1 MALSATERI
10 RAAQGELP
18 PDLVLEDVRI
28 ANVFTGELLPGS
40 IAIRDDTIVAV
51 GELPSADVGRAEVRR
66 LEQRVVV
73 PGYIDAHMHVGG
85 SYAPVG
91 ALATALLERGTT
103 TLATDMYELYA
114 MAGLDGVR
122 ESIEIAEQTGL
133 RILFMSP
140 AHLIGLE
147 GLGTFAHP
155 PVLEEF
161 LEMGRWADT
170 VAVNEPPPFVVLRE
184 NRDVLA
190 VIDDALRQRKIFEG
204 HAVGVEG
211 AGLQAYAAAG
221 ASSDHEATSV
231 DEARER
237 LRLGYRVI
245 MREGSAARDLPNL
258 APLLLEYPASSRFAM
273 VCTDEIEPKHLLA
286 EGHVDH
292 KLRRLV
298 EAGFEPITALQMATI
313 NAAEY
318 FGLADRIGSISPGRS
333 ADLLVLDELE
343 TFRPSVVIARGRV
356 VAENGRYLGD
366 TAEHPD
372 VSDAL
377 RSRVVLKRPL
387 EGADFRLPAGRD
399 AARATVRVIGVRDG
413 SLISEARTHE
423 CSIEAGVVLAD
434 PANDVLRI
442 AVVERHVA
450 SGRIG
455 RGFVSGL
462 KLSNGAVAMTY
473 CHVHQNLLVIGSSD
487 EQMVQAA
494 AEVASLEGGI
504 AVVQADRVIKSVALP
519 VGGVLS
525 SLGLRETAAEMAE
538 VEESLRILG
547 NQFDS
552 PILSIAFC
560 ALPTIPAYGLTD
572 RGLYDVGDEQFV
584 DVVLEVSK

>member
-1 MALSATERI
+1 
-10 RAAQGELP
+10 
-18 PDLVLEDVRI
+18 
-28 ANVFTGELLPGS
+28 
-40 IAIRDDTIVAV
+40 
-51 GELPSADVGRAEVRR
+51 
-66 LEQRVVV
+66 
-73 PGYIDAHMHVGG
+73 
-85 SYAPVG
+85 
-91 ALATALLERGTT
+91 
-103 TLATDMYELYA
+103 
-114 MAGLDGVR
+114 
-122 ESIEIAEQTGL
+122 
-133 RILFMSP
+133 
-140 AHLIGLE
+140 
-147 GLGTFAHP
+147 
-155 PVLEEF
+155 
-161 LEMGRWADT
+161 
-170 VAVNEPPPFVVLRE
+170 
-184 NRDVLA
+184 
-190 VIDDALRQRKIFEG
+190 
-204 HAVGVEG
+204 
-211 AGLQAYAAAG
+211 
-221 ASSDHEATSV
+221 
-231 DEARER
+231 
-237 LRLGYRVI
+237 
-245 MREGSAARDLPNL
+245 
-258 APLLLEYPASSRFAM
+258 
-273 VCTDEIEPKHLLA
+273 
-286 EGHVDH
+286 
-292 KLRRLV
+292 
-298 EAGFEPITALQMATI
+298 
-313 NAAEY
+313 
-318 FGLADRIGSISPGRS
+318 
-333 ADLLVLDELE
+333 
-343 TFRPSVVIARGRV
+343 
-356 VAENGRYLGD
+356 
-366 TAEHPD
+366 
-372 VSDAL
+372 
-377 RSRVVLKRPL
+377 
-387 EGADFRLPAGRD
+387 
-399 AARATVRVIGVRDG
+399 VRDG